1 MLGAATTATAA
12 TLKELFTDARAQTTK
27 TKRNETKRTQKDD
40 DDDAGDDAA
49 TPRPPLT
56 LAQVLSAEQRVR
68 ERERQDFALCDCE
81 RAQTKTNKAN
91 EKLQKICKNDN
102 LEECVCVCVCVR
114 EYEYVRV
121 CINVHTC
128 VYVSGVALHGIVV
141 VAVAGVSFVLG
152 SLCACLSRDCL
163 CQRTRRC
170 RRRVP
175 LLPA

>member
-1 MLGAATTATAA
+1 MGAATTATAA

-49 TPRPPLT
+49 APRPPLT
-56 LAQVLSAEQRVR
+56 LAQVLRAEQRVR

-102 LEECVCVCVCVR
+102 LEECVCVCAR
-114 EYEYVRV
+114 VRV
-121 CINVHTC
+121 
-128 VYVSGVALHGIVV
+128 
-141 VAVAGVSFVLG
+141 
-152 SLCACLSRDCL
+152 
-163 CQRTRRC
+163 RTYMF
-170 RRRVP
+170 
-175 LLPA
+175 

>member
-1 MLGAATTATAA
+1 MGAATTATAA

-49 TPRPPLT
+49 APRPPLT
-56 LAQVLSAEQRVR
+56 LAQVLRAER

-81 RAQTKTNKAN
+81 RAQTKTNKVN
-91 EKLQKICKNDN
+91 EKLQKFAKTTTWRS
-102 LEECVCVCVCVR
+102 VCACVCVR

-141 VAVAGVSFVLG
+141 VVAGVSFVLG